1 MNRHIGI
8 RSRCSTACLRFSWHA
23 RMNKSTIQGC
33 ECMKCQLGE
42 KFLLRRDVFGLCDWT
57 ICWSARIV
65 KHFSRKIWYLKR
77 RIFNS
82 ITSLF
87 LLFCA
92 QAVVK
97 VLNENKTKLKVDQEH
112 VETVIPAVGKPLI
125 IVNGAYRGEVA
136 FLRSVDKKLGRVNV
150 EIESVSWQM
159 QCCFFCV
166 LRD

>member
-1 MNRHIGI
+1 M
-8 RSRCSTACLRFSWHA
+8 
-23 RMNKSTIQGC
+23 
-33 ECMKCQLGE
+33 
-42 KFLLRRDVFGLCDWT
+42 
-57 ICWSARIV
+57 
-65 KHFSRKIWYLKR
+65 
-77 RIFNS
+77 
-82 ITSLF
+82 
-87 LLFCA
+87 LFCA